1 MRSPTLVIMAA
12 GMGSRF
18 GGPKQTTPVDDAG
31 HFILHYSLFDA
42 YRAGFRK
49 VVFIVKPGMESEF
62 AEALGSGV
70 QEHFDVRFAPQ
81 ALDALPEG
89 YAVPAGRQKPWG
101 TAHAVLC
108 AAGEIDGPFAVINA
122 DDYYGVTAFQV
133 LYDFLAAD
141 RPESEYAMV
150 GFRLRNTVTEHGS
163 VARGVCEVEN
173 GLLRGVTE
181 RTKIVK
187 KGDDAAFTEDDGET
201 WTDLSGDTLVSMNF
215 WGFTP
220 LYLYELAKRFP
231 AFLENEVPK
240 NPLKSEYFV
249 PSVVNAQLQEGSASI
264 AVLDTPDAWHGVTY
278 PEDLPG
284 VKAALKALTDAG
296 TYPENFWK

>member
-18 GGPKQTTPVDDAG
+18 GGPKQTTPVDEAG

-42 YRAGFRK
+42 FRAGFRK
-49 VVFIVKPGMESEF
+49 VVFIVKPGMEAEF

-70 QEHFDVRFAPQ
+70 QAHFDVRFAPQ

-89 YAVPAGRQKPWG
+89 YAVPAERQKPWG

-122 DDYYGVTAFQV
+122 DDYYGVHAFQA

-150 GFRLRNTVTEHGS
+150 GFRLKNTVTEHGS
-163 VARGVCEVEN
+163 VARGVCEVED

-187 KGDDAAFTEDDGET
+187 RGDDAAFTEDGGET
-201 WTDLSGDTLVSMNF
+201 WTELAGDTLVSMNF

-220 LYLYELAKRFP
+220 LYLYELARRFP

-249 PSVVNAQLQEGSASI
+249 PSVVNAQLQEGSATI
-264 AVLDTPDAWHGVTY
+264 TVLDTPDAWHGVTY

>member
-1 MRSPTLVIMAA
+1 MPSPTLVIMAA

-42 YRAGFRK
+42 YRAGFRR
-49 VVFIVKPGMESEF
+49 VIFIVKPGSEAEFREAVGDGAAERME
-62 AEALGSGV
+62 L
-70 QEHFDVRFAPQ
+70 RFAPQ
-81 ALDALPEG
+81 ALNALPEG
-89 YAVPAGRQKPWG
+89 FTVPEGRAKPWG

-108 AAGEIDGPFAVINA
+108 AAPQIDGPFAVINA

-141 RPESEYAMV
+141 RPASEYAMV
-150 GFRLRNTVTEHGS
+150 GFRLRNTVTEFGS

-187 KGDDAAFTEDDGET
+187 DGEDAAFTEDGET
-201 WTDLSGDTLVSMNF
+201 WTKLPGDTLVSMNF
-215 WGFTP
+215 WGFSP
-220 LYLYELAKRFP
+220 LYLQELQRRFP
-231 AFLENEVPK
+231 AFLTENLPV
-240 NPLKSEYFV
+240 NPLKCEYFV
-249 PSVVNAQLQEGSASI
+249 PSIVNAQLQEGTATI
-264 AVLDTPDAWHGVTY
+264 RVLDTPDAWHGVTY
-278 PEDLPG
+278 PEDLPA
-284 VKAALKALTDAG
+284 VKAALKRLTDEG
-296 TYPENFWK
+296 LYPEGFWK

>member
-1 MRSPTLVIMAA
+1 MRNPTLVIMAA

-18 GGPKQTTPVDDAG
+18 GGPKQTTPVDEAG

-42 YRAGFRK
+42 HRAGFRK
-49 VVFIVKPGMESEF
+49 VVFIVKPGMEAEF

-89 YAVPAGRQKPWG
+89 YAVPAERQKPWG

-187 KGDDAAFTEDDGET
+187 RGEDAAFTEDDGKT

-284 VKAALKALTDAG
+284 VKQALKALTDAG
-296 TYPENFWK
+296 MYPEGFWK

>member
-18 GGPKQTTPVDDAG
+18 GGPKQTTPVDAAG

-42 YRAGFRK
+42 WRAGFRK

-62 AEALGSGV
+62 RDALGEGV
-70 QEHFDVRFAPQ
+70 AAHFDVRFAPQ

-89 YAVPAGRQKPWG
+89 YSVPADRQKPWG

-173 GLLRGVTE
+173 GLLQGVTE

-187 KGDDAAFTEDDGET
+187 RGDDAAYTEDGGET
-201 WTDLSGDTLVSMNF
+201 WTDLPGDTLVSMNF

-220 LYLYELAKRFP
+220 LYLYELARRFP

-249 PSVVNAQLQEGSASI
+249 PSVVNAQLQEGSATI
-264 AVLDTPDAWHGVTY
+264 TVLDTPDAWHGVTY

>member
-1 MRSPTLVIMAA
+1 MRNPTLVIMAA

-62 AEALGSGV
+62 RDALGEGV
-70 QEHFDVRFAPQ
+70 AAHFDVRFAPQ

-89 YAVPAGRQKPWG
+89 YSVPEGRQKPWG

-122 DDYYGVTAFQV
+122 DDYYGVTAFQA

-150 GFRLRNTVTEHGS
+150 GFRLKNTVTEHGS

-173 GLLRGVTE
+173 GLLQGVTE

-187 KGDDAAFTEDDGET
+187 RGEDAAFTEDDGET

-220 LYLYELAKRFP
+220 LYLYELARRFP

-249 PSVVNAQLQEGSASI
+249 PSVVNAQLQEGSATI

-284 VKAALKALTDAG
+284 VKSALKALTDAG
-296 TYPENFWK
+296 TYPEGFWK

>member
-1 MRSPTLVIMAA
+1 MTKPCLVIMAA

-42 YRAGFRK
+42 HRAGFRK
-49 VVFIVKPGMESEF
+49 VVFIVKPGMEAEF

-89 YAVPAGRQKPWG
+89 YAVPDGRQKPWG

-150 GFRLRNTVTEHGS
+150 GFRLKNTVTEHGS
-163 VARGVCEVEN
+163 VARGVCEVED

-187 KGDDAAFTEDDGET
+187 RGDDAAFTEDGGET
-201 WTDLSGDTLVSMNF
+201 WTELAGDTLVSMNF

-220 LYLYELAKRFP
+220 LYLYELARRFP

-249 PSVVNAQLQEGSASI
+249 PSVVNAQLQEGSATI

-296 TYPENFWK
+296 TYPEGFWK

>member
-42 YRAGFRK
+42 HRAGFRK
-49 VVFIVKPGMESEF
+49 VVFIVKPGMEAEF

-89 YAVPAGRQKPWG
+89 YSVPDGRQKPWG

-122 DDYYGVTAFQV
+122 DDYYGVTAFQA

-284 VKAALKALTDAG
+284 VKQALKALTDAG

>member
-1 MRSPTLVIMAA
+1 MPSPTLVIMAA

-42 YRAGFRK
+42 YRAGFRR
-49 VVFIVKPGMESEF
+49 VVFIVKPGSEAEFREAVGDGAAERME
-62 AEALGSGV
+62 L
-70 QEHFDVRFAPQ
+70 RFAPQ
-81 ALDALPEG
+81 ALNALPEG
-89 YAVPAGRQKPWG
+89 FSVPEGRVKPWG

-108 AAGEIDGPFAVINA
+108 AAPQIDGPFAVINA

-141 RPESEYAMV
+141 RPASEYAMV
-150 GFRLRNTVTEHGS
+150 GFRLRNTVTEFGS

-187 KGDDAAFTEDDGET
+187 DGEDAAFTEDGET
-201 WTDLSGDTLVSMNF
+201 WTKLPGDTLVSMNF
-215 WGFTP
+215 WGFSP
-220 LYLYELAKRFP
+220 LYLQELQRRFP
-231 AFLENEVPK
+231 AFLTENLPV
-240 NPLKSEYFV
+240 NPLKCEYFV
-249 PSVVNAQLQEGSASI
+249 PSIVNAQLQEGTATI
-264 AVLDTPDAWHGVTY
+264 RVLDTPDAWHGVTY
-278 PEDLPG
+278 PEDLPA
-284 VKAALKALTDAG
+284 VKAALKRLTDEG
-296 TYPENFWK
+296 MYPEGFWK

>member
-18 GGPKQTTPVDDAG
+18 GGPKQTTPVDEAG

-42 YRAGFRK
+42 FRAGFRK
-49 VVFIVKPGMESEF
+49 VVFIVKPGMEAEF

-89 YAVPAGRQKPWG
+89 YAVPAERQKPWG

-122 DDYYGVTAFQV
+122 DDYYGVHAFQT

-150 GFRLRNTVTEHGS
+150 GFRLKNTVTEHGS
-163 VARGVCEVEN
+163 VARGVCEVED

-187 KGDDAAFTEDDGET
+187 RGDDAAFTEDGGET
-201 WTDLSGDTLVSMNF
+201 WTELAGDTLVSMNF

-220 LYLYELAKRFP
+220 LYLYELAMRFP

-249 PSVVNAQLQEGSASI
+249 PSVVNAQLQEGSATI
-264 AVLDTPDAWHGVTY
+264 TVLDTPDAWHGVTY

-296 TYPENFWK
+296 TYPEGFWK

>member
-18 GGPKQTTPVDDAG
+18 GGPKQTTPVDEAG

-42 YRAGFRK
+42 WRAGFRK
-49 VVFIVKPGMESEF
+49 VVFIVKPGMEAEF
-62 AEALGSGV
+62 AEALGAGV

-89 YAVPAGRQKPWG
+89 YAVPEGRQKPWG

-122 DDYYGVTAFQV
+122 DDYYGVHAFQA

-150 GFRLRNTVTEHGS
+150 GFRLKNTVTEHGS

-187 KGDDAAFTEDDGET
+187 RGDDAAFTEDGGET
-201 WTDLSGDTLVSMNF
+201 WTELAGDTLVSMNF

-220 LYLYELAKRFP
+220 LYLYELARRFP

-249 PSVVNAQLQEGSASI
+249 PSVVNAQLQEGRAAI
-264 AVLDTPDAWHGVTY
+264 TVLDTPHAWHGVTY

-296 TYPENFWK
+296 TYPEGFWK

>member
-62 AEALGSGV
+62 RDALGEGV
-70 QEHFDVRFAPQ
+70 AAHFDVRFAPQ

-89 YAVPAGRQKPWG
+89 YSVPEGRQKPWG

-122 DDYYGVTAFQV
+122 DDYYGVTAFQA

-150 GFRLRNTVTEHGS
+150 GFHLKNTVTEHGS

-173 GLLRGVTE
+173 GLLQGVTE

-187 KGDDAAFTEDDGET
+187 RGEDAAFTEDDGET

-220 LYLYELAKRFP
+220 LYLYELARRFP

-249 PSVVNAQLQEGSASI
+249 PSVVNAQLQEGSATI

-284 VKAALKALTDAG
+284 VKSALKALTDAG
-296 TYPENFWK
+296 TYPEGFWK

>member
-1 MRSPTLVIMAA
+1 MPSPTLVIMAA

-42 YRAGFRK
+42 YRAGFRR
-49 VVFIVKPGMESEF
+49 VIFIVKPGSEAEFREAVGDGAAERME
-62 AEALGSGV
+62 L
-70 QEHFDVRFAPQ
+70 RFAPQ

-89 YAVPAGRQKPWG
+89 FTVPEGRVKPWG

-108 AAGEIDGPFAVINA
+108 AAPQIDGPFAVINA

-141 RPESEYAMV
+141 RPASEYAMV
-150 GFRLRNTVTEHGS
+150 GFRLRNTVTEYGS

-173 GLLRGVTE
+173 GLLHGVTE

-187 KGDDAAFTEDDGET
+187 DGEDAAFTEDGET
-201 WTDLSGDTLVSMNF
+201 WTKLPGDTLVSMNF
-215 WGFTP
+215 WGFSP
-220 LYLYELAKRFP
+220 LYLQELQRRFP
-231 AFLENEVPK
+231 AFLTENLPV
-240 NPLKSEYFV
+240 NPLKCEYFV
-249 PSVVNAQLQEGSASI
+249 PSIVNAQLQEGTATI
-264 AVLDTPDAWHGVTY
+264 RVLDTPDAWHGVTY
-278 PEDLPG
+278 PEDLPA
-284 VKAALKALTDAG
+284 VKAALKRLTDEG
-296 TYPENFWK
+296 MYPEGFWK

>member
-62 AEALGSGV
+62 AEALGEGV

-89 YAVPAGRQKPWG
+89 YSVPDGRQKPWG

-264 AVLDTPDAWHGVTY
+264 AVLATPDAWHGVTY

>member
-1 MRSPTLVIMAA
+1 MRNPTLVIMAA

-18 GGPKQTTPVDDAG
+18 GGPKQTTPVDAAG

-42 YRAGFRK
+42 WRAGFRK
-49 VVFIVKPGMESEF
+49 VVFIVKPGMEAEF
-62 AEALGSGV
+62 AEALGAGV

-89 YAVPAGRQKPWG
+89 YAVPAERQKPWG

-122 DDYYGVTAFQV
+122 DDYYGVHAFQA

-150 GFRLRNTVTEHGS
+150 GFRLKNTVTEHGS
-163 VARGVCEVEN
+163 VARGVCEVED

-187 KGDDAAFTEDDGET
+187 RGDDAAFTEDGGET
-201 WTDLSGDTLVSMNF
+201 WTELSGDTLVSMNF

-231 AFLENEVPK
+231 AFLETEVPK

-249 PSVVNAQLQEGSASI
+249 PSVVNAQLQEGSAAI
-264 AVLDTPDAWHGVTY
+264 TVLDTPDAWHGVTY

-284 VKAALKALTDAG
+284 VKAALEALTDAG